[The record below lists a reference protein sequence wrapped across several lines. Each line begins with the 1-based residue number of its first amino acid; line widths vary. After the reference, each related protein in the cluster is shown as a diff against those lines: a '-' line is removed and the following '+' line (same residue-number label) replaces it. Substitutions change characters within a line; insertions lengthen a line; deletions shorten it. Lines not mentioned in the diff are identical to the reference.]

1 MKALL
6 IVHGFPPAAH
16 SGTFRNAA
24 FARYLPEFGIEP
36 LVICASDTPD
46 ILPYRQAN
54 RQDTPFPGTRIL
66 SQTDWKVVEA
76 TRHPLRR
83 FLRRFPLGWTLA
95 VHLERR
101 VTLQHLAPIIRN
113 AVTTE
118 RPDILYA
125 SAPPP
130 ITLLAAAAA
139 AKVAHTPWVGDLRD
153 PWSYYSWARYRHKLD
168 FFIERH
174 LEYRTLS
181 SAAAVI
187 ASTPTARQLLLEEIG
202 LRPERVHV
210 IMNGYDEEDFSF
222 LPPFRSE
229 ARETFTIIYTG
240 IFSFRDQKSM
250 PHRRRWKKRL
260 GIDYEPLES
269 DPNTRS
275 PRYFLRAMASL
286 LARKPQHRKHLR
298 IRFVGNFDNTAQ
310 QLFAEF
316 PYPECLVISPPMTKR
331 EAIAACAQAD
341 LCLLLQIE
349 MKRNGRDFC
358 TSIPGKLFDYL
369 RTGMRILAPMQP
381 SDATQLITQ
390 LQAGI
395 VVPPRDENA
404 IAAAVESELT
414 AWEAR
419 GRVPLQRVPENI
431 TRFDRRN
438 LTRDLANLFYAVAS
452 VP

>member
-6 IVHGFPPAAH
+6 IVHGFPPTAH
-16 SGTFRNAA
+16 SGTFRSTA

-36 LVICASDTPD
+36 LIICASESLH
-46 ILPYRQAN
+46 ILPYQQA
-54 RQDTPFPGTRIL
+54 DSTTPFFPGARIL
-66 SQTDWKVVEA
+66 SRTNWRTVEA
-76 TRHPLRR
+76 TRSRMRR

-95 VHLERR
+95 VRLERR
-101 VTLQHLAPIIRN
+101 VTLQHLAPIIRS

-130 ITLLAAAAA
+130 VTLLAAAAA

-174 LEYRTLS
+174 LERRTLS

-187 ASTPTARQLLLEEIG
+187 ANTPTARQLLLEEIG

-210 IMNGYDEEDFSF
+210 IMNGYDEKDFLH
-222 LPPFRSE
+222 LPPPDTKT
-229 ARETFTIIYTG
+229 RETFTIIYTG
-240 IFSFRDQKSM
+240 IFSSRELKS
-250 PHRRRWKKRL
+250 PTRCSRWKKRL
-260 GIDYEPLES
+260 GLDFEPLES

-286 LARKPQHRKHLR
+286 LDRKAQYRKHLR
-298 IRFVGNFDNTAQ
+298 IRFVGNFDNAIQ
-310 QLFAEF
+310 KLFAEF
-316 PYPECLVISPPMTKR
+316 PYPECLMISPPMTKSD
-331 EAIAACAQAD
+331 AIAACAQAD

-369 RTGMRILAPMQP
+369 RTGVRILAPMQP

-404 IAAAVESELT
+404 IAAAVESELA
-414 AWEAR
+414 AWETR
-419 GRVPLQRVPENI
+419 GRVPWQRVPENI
-431 TRFDRRN
+431 ARFDRRN

-452 VP
+452 VS